1 MTTTLPPIRWVS
13 IGADGAWRPVPMC
26 LVSGAAPGTYVA
38 APEPVLMCA
47 GCLYPLAAHDNGRC
61 LDILGDP
68 DGTYRFLPLGRFAG
82 RVVRDVAGSW
92 GRHLYVFTLG
102 GMFDPPCYTVRGDS
116 FQDAYGWFMDYCA
129 ARDLLEDRTDYLDDD
144 ERAAWERG
152 DCLEGLEM
160 VDGHPGLYDVSDVNG
175 WEIR

>member
-1 MTTTLPPIRWVS
+1 MTTTFPPIRWEPTR
-13 IGADGAWRPVPMC
+13 ADGSWRAAPMC
-26 LVSGAAPGTYVA
+26 LVSGPAPGTYVA

-47 GCLYPLAAHDNGRC
+47 DCLRPFSDHY
-61 LDILGDP
+61 
-68 DGTYRFLPLGRFAG
+68 DGICADGEGEGYRFLPLGRFAG
-82 RVVRDVAGSW
+82 SVVRDISDSW

-102 GMFDPPCYTVRGDS
+102 GTWDPPCYTVRGDS
-116 FQDAYGWFMDYCA
+116 WEDAWGWFLDYCA
-129 ARDLLEDRTDYLDDD
+129 TRELLEDRTDYLDDD